1 MAESDSS
8 QEKTEEPTQRKIEK
22 SREEGQIPRSREL
35 ATFAVLFAGCGGIL
49 MFGGFLITTMVQAF
63 TESFTLDREMLFD
76 TSAMFS
82 LLGLQAERAA
92 VATAPLLGVL
102 LVAAI
107 AGPIALG
114 GWMFSVKAL
123 AFKGSRINPI
133 SGIKRMF
140 SMKSL
145 MELVKA
151 LAKSATIGTVGWLIV
166 SNSID
171 ALVLLGREDPVA
183 GMKDALS
190 IVAWAFFA
198 MGSSTILIAI
208 VDVPFQLYDNR
219 KNLKMTM
226 QEIKDEYKDTEG
238 KPEVKRRIRE
248 AQMDAASRRM
258 MQDVPKADVI
268 ITNPTHFA
276 VALKYDSNGDNAPI
290 LLAKG
295 GDFAAARIR
304 EIAAKH
310 RIEVVSS
317 PPLAR
322 SIYYHTDVGKEI
334 PSGLYLAVAQVL
346 AYVFQLREFRKGR
359 GERPWKV
366 RDFKIPKDLQK

>member
-1 MAESDSS
+1 MSENDSS

-22 SREEGQIPRSREL
+22 AREEGQLPRSREL

-49 MFGGFLITTMVQAF
+49 MFGSFLITTMVQAF

-102 LVAAI
+102 LIAAI

-151 LAKSATIGTVGWLIV
+151 LAKSATIGTVGWLII

-183 GMKDALS
+183 GMKDALE

-198 MGSSTILIAI
+198 LGCSTILIAI
-208 VDVPFQLYDNR
+208 VDVPFQLYDNN

-226 QEIKDEYKDTEG
+226 QEVKDEYKDTEG

-248 AQMDAASRRM
+248 AQMEAASRRM

-304 EIAAKH
+304 EIAAQHK
-310 RIEVVSS
+310 IEIVSS

-322 SIYYHTDVGKEI
+322 SIYYHTEVGKEI

-359 GERPWKV
+359 GDKPWKV

>member
-1 MAESDSS
+1 MSENDSS
-8 QEKTEEPTQRKIEK
+8 QEKTEEPTQRKIDK
-22 SREEGQIPRSREL
+22 AREEGQLPRSREL

-49 MFGGFLITTMVQAF
+49 MFGSFLITTMVQAF

-133 SGIKRMF
+133 AGIKRMF
-140 SMKSL
+140 SMKSM
-145 MELVKA
+145 MELFKA
-151 LAKSATIGTVGWLIV
+151 LAKSATIGTVGWLII

-171 ALVLLGREDPVA
+171 SLVLLGREDPIA
-183 GMKDALS
+183 GMRDALE

-198 MGSSTILIAI
+198 LGCSTILIAI
-208 VDVPFQLYDNR
+208 VDVPFQLYDNN

-226 QEIKDEYKDTEG
+226 QEVKDEYKDTEG

-248 AQMDAASRRM
+248 AQMEAASRRM

-310 RIEVVSS
+310 KIEIVSS

-322 SIYYHTDVGKEI
+322 SIYYHTEVGKEI

-359 GERPWKV
+359 GEKPWKV
-366 RDFKIPKDLQK
+366 RDFKIPKDLEK